1 MNQSI
6 NNVIFLV
13 LMNTLFAKNW
23 LGKQEEIE
31 LKFYDSEGR
40 AFQELYSKRS
50 FKKLYS
56 MLGNFIKY

>member
-31 LKFYDSEGR
+31 LKFYDS
-40 AFQELYSKRS
+40 
-50 FKKLYS
+50 
-56 MLGNFIKY
+56 